1 MLKIIILFIVVISAI
16 GCRIQNN
23 LVSDVLREGD
33 KAYIVD
39 RTGYK
44 WDVTQAETLGFKAE
58 RFQYGIGKNA
68 FTPLDDTYLSDDST
82 NVSKNLRVIG
92 VEDGSHFQAYSVSR
106 LSYHEIS
113 NSNLGSEPIAVGY

>member
-1 MLKIIILFIVVISAI
+1 MLKIIIFLIVVISTI
-16 GCRIQNN
+16 GCTIQKN
-23 LVSDVLREGD
+23 LASNVLREGD
-33 KAYIVD
+33 KTYIVD
-39 RTGYK
+39 RTGFK

-82 NVSKNLRVIG
+82 DVSKNLRVIG
-92 VEDGSHFQAYSVSR
+92 VKDGSFFQAYSVSR
-106 LSYHEIS
+106 LSHHEIS

>member
-1 MLKIIILFIVVISAI
+1 MLKKIIFLIFLIGIV
-16 GCRIQNN
+16 GCTIQNN
-23 LVSDVLREGD
+23 LVSHVEREGS

-39 RTGYK
+39 RTGYR

-68 FTPLDDTYLSDDST
+68 FFPLDDTYLSDDST
-82 NVSKNLRVIG
+82 DVSKNLRVIG

-106 LSYHEIS
+106 LSNHEIS